1 VVDFPTPPLP
11 STTIRRRSKSWVS
24 IARRMPDEVGP
35 AAAILPAQKICAP
48 GEAAATS
55 VEHHQVAVVD
65 PPLLERLVE
74 RDWNRGGRSVAVAIH
89 VDEDLIGRYA
99 EAFGDRVDDS
109 SIGLMTDHQ
118 VHVGERDARAGR
130 HLAADFFHALYG
142 DFEELRSLHL
152 DRVLGLPPD

>member
-1 VVDFPTPPLP
+1 SSRGRV
-11 STTIRRRSKSWVS
+11 RRGVGRAAAADPWRSCG
-24 IARRMPDEVGP
+24 PVGSP
-35 AAAILPAQKICAP
+35 AAT
-48 GEAAATS
+48 G
-55 VEHHQVAVVD
+55 VENHRVAVGD

-142 DFEELRSLHL
+142 
-152 DRVLGLPPD
+152 